1 MCKDMAELRNFVLRM
16 VGRQALRIP
25 IAGSVEV
32 QMTASCIPQVTSKP
46 STLAAVTMRAIE
58 APQTLF
64 VPCQSQRNSMKGIC
78 AYKKPSRKIPVKV
91 TFWVLF
97 V

>member
-1 MCKDMAELRNFVLRM
+1 MVAIVSVFSMCMKFFFSKFPLRM

-32 QMTASCIPQVTSKP
+32 QMTAWCIPQVTSEP
-46 STLAAVTMRAIE
+46 STLEAVTMRAIE

-64 VPCQSQRNSMKGIC
+64 VPCQS
-78 AYKKPSRKIPVKV
+78 
-91 TFWVLF
+91 
-97 V
+97 